1 MGSEITVTAE
11 QVEGIISR
19 SNITVNT
26 LLGKCTV
33 VTAELPN
40 GFILVED
47 SACVDPA
54 NYNEETGKEICLQR
68 IRNKVWELEGY
79 KLQSQVANG
88 LSINVSVKDTSAVK
102 EMLEVMEGLTMVTSY
117 LISTADKEVVEI
129 VPELV
134 PNEQLK
140 KMLQEI
146 IIKLDVKKQET
157 PLGEFTKQT
166 TQVKDHSLFKNEYMG
181 EWVEAKN
188 TEV

>member
-1 MGSEITVTAE
+1 MGNTVTPE
-11 QVEGIISR
+11 QVEGIISN
-19 SNITVNT
+19 SNISVSTI
-26 LLGKCTV
+26 LGKCTV

-40 GFILVED
+40 GFIIVED

-54 NYNEETGKEICLQR
+54 NYNEEIGKEICLQR

-79 KLQSQVANG
+79 KLQSRAAG
-88 LSINVSVKDTSAVK
+88 LSINVSVTDTDVFKDV
-102 EMLEVMEGLTMVTSY
+102 LEVLEGLTVVTSY
-117 LISTADKEVVEI
+117 LISTADKEVVDI

-146 IIKLDVKKQET
+146 ITKLDVKKQET

-166 TQVKDHSLFKNEYMG
+166 TQVKDPSLFKNEHMNKWLNG
-181 EWVEAKN
+181 
-188 TEV
+188 

>member
-1 MGSEITVTAE
+1 MGSEITVTPE
-11 QVEGIISR
+11 QVEGIISN
-19 SNITVNT
+19 SNINVSTI
-26 LLGKCTV
+26 LGKCTV

-54 NYNEETGKEICLQR
+54 NYNEEIGKEICMQR

-79 KLQSQVANG
+79 KLQSKVSG
-88 LSINVSVKDTSAVK
+88 LSIEVSVTDTDVFKDV
-102 EMLEVMEGLTMVTSY
+102 LEVLEGLAVVTSY
-117 LISTADKEVVEI
+117 LISTADKEVVDI

-146 IIKLDVKKQET
+146 INKLDVKKQET

-166 TQVKDHSLFKNEYMG
+166 TQVRTPVAFKKEYLG
-181 EWVEAKN
+181 EWVETKN
-188 TEV
+188 TEG